1 VHEEKVRLFIKSE
14 EAERN
19 PSPEHFGRP
28 RKRYKNDRSAVRLTI
43 RYPVPLNSGKLAL
56 VFELMEMNLYEAL
69 KNKKNPL
76 TFQKIKFYM
85 FQVLRA
91 LDFMHRKGI
100 FHRDIKP

>member
-1 VHEEKVRLFIKSE
+1 MTNHQVRTLII
-14 EAERN
+14 
-19 PSPEHFGRP
+19 
-28 RKRYKNDRSAVRLTI
+28 T
-43 RYPVPLNSGKLAL
+43 GKLAL

-91 LDFMHRKGI
+91 L
-100 FHRDIKP
+100 

>member
-1 VHEEKVRLFIKSE
+1 MHEKKVRLARKGQETQVNSSF
-14 EAERN
+14 
-19 PSPEHFGRP
+19 EHSLAP
-28 RKRYKNDRSAVRLTI
+28 REYHEDDRSPLRLTE
-43 RYPVPLNSGKLAL
+43 RYIYSKVGKLAL
-56 VFELMEMNLYEAL
+56 VFELMDMNLYECL

-91 LDFMHRKGI
+91 IDFMHRKGI

>member
-1 VHEEKVRLFIKSE
+1 M
-14 EAERN
+14 
-19 PSPEHFGRP
+19 
-28 RKRYKNDRSAVRLTI
+28 D
-43 RYPVPLNSGKLAL
+43 
-56 VFELMEMNLYEAL
+56 MNLYECL

-91 LDFMHRKGI
+91 IDFMHRKGI